1 LPTVRV
7 LCLGET
13 LVALICE
20 RPVPSLAQADSFA
33 PHFGGAMA
41 HVAVVAARH
50 GADVELAGGAGGDD
64 WGTWLRDRIAAEGV
78 GLEWF
83 ELVRD
88 VPTPLSFVTVDLEGR
103 ARVRRYGADATH
115 AALAH
120 VAPRL
125 GGAAQA
131 CDAFVFTSD
140 ALLDEREREATMHV
154 RAQMLEHDKPVVFD
168 PGFRLDRWSNPGRAV
183 TLGRGCLPGLF
194 LLKCNRHEA
203 ELLSGEP
210 DPEAAA
216 KGLLAG
222 GVRNVVISL
231 GDQGAML
238 RGEVK
243 ANVPAR
249 PARMV
254 DAAGA
259 GDALLGVLVARLAQ
273 SDFYPAA
280 LALGLKEAVEQAAR
294 AVETY
299 GPA

>member
-1 LPTVRV
+1 VRV

-13 LVALICE
+13 FVDLICE
-20 RPVPSLAQADSFA
+20 RPVPALAQADAFV
-33 PHFGGAMA
+33 PHVGGAMP
-41 HVAVVAARH
+41 HVAVIAARH
-50 GADVELAGGAGGDD
+50 GADVELAGGAGGDA
-64 WGTWLRDRIAAEGV
+64 WGVWLRDRLAAERV

-83 ELVRD
+83 DLTKD
-88 VPTPLSFVTVDLEGR
+88 VATPLSFVTIDPDGNAHDR
-103 ARVRRYGADATH
+103 PYGGDATH
-115 AALAH
+115 PAIYQ

-125 GGAAQA
+125 GAAAQA
-131 CDAFVFTSD
+131 CDAYVFSSD
-140 ALLDEREREATMHV
+140 ALVDEREREAAMHV

-168 PGFRLDRWSNPGRAV
+168 PDFRLERWSNPGRAV
-183 TLGRGCLPGLF
+183 TLARGCLSGLF

-210 DPEAAA
+210 NPEAAA

-249 PARMV
+249 AARVV
-254 DAAGA
+254 DATGA

-273 SDFYPAA
+273 TDFYPAA

-294 AVETY
+294 TVERY
-299 GPA
+299 GTT